1 MQARVRKKISVQGK
15 GGGERASKNIGPYDV
30 GDMRAG
36 RRERVGRWRCKE
48 RAEEGPKRRSTGG
61 GERGARGERTENIDA
76 MLVTLDV
83 FHPVMS
89 ALKLFW

>member
-1 MQARVRKKISVQGK
+1 MVHAACACAAHVGWEAGRQRDAGGACNVQARVRKKISVQGK

-48 RAEEGPKRRSTGG
+48 RAWTR
-61 GERGARGERTENIDA
+61 
-76 MLVTLDV
+76 V
-83 FHPVMS
+83 
-89 ALKLFW
+89 